1 MNDFNN
7 QLDQAIN
14 SERIRLFK
22 CILPYLDKDLQ
33 KQVAIS
39 LKFFELVNT
48 IKFYN
53 NDEYLAIP
61 KEGDWK
67 KALLIEMSQNVDP
80 DKSQFLDM
88 ILKITELLSVLSA
101 QDSQDIEMDDIDYS
115 YPNMN
120 EMNSPHSNM
129 NYAKN
134 LQNSNNF
141 YPNSLHS
148 KEVIP
153 NIPYP
158 YQTNQSS
165 SVNQTN
171 NSNDIIKNSAPLL
184 DEKQLQMLQSLATIL
199 S

>member
-33 KQVAIS
+33 KQVAIF

-88 ILKITELLSVLSA
+88 ILKITELLSALSS
-101 QDSQDIEMDDIDYS
+101 QNSQDLEMDEINYS

-120 EMNSPHSNM
+120 EINSQHSNM

-148 KEVIP
+148 KEVTQ

-158 YQTNQSS
+158 SNQS
-165 SVNQTN
+165 TD
-171 NSNDIIKNSAPLL
+171 SNDIIKNVAPLL